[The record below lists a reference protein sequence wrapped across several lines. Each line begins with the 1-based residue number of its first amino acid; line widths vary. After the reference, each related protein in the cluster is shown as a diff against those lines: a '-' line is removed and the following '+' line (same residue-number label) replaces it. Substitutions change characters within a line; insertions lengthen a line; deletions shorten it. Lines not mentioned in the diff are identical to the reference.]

1 MFAENSI
8 FWCSTENN
16 MTYIICVGFLAVFL
30 ESVPKWTVSYNM
42 DRILWDCSLW
52 NTFKE
57 NSKKTLRILN
67 SQKSKNQAEKCE
79 FDKNEWNTLSQFL
92 IDPILVCCIRS
103 LRVRVNPLTS
113 QSSLTLGLTK
123 FDYRVKMSYSH
134 YAAFSYTFE

>member
-1 MFAENSI
+1 MHFTSEMYIKHHLFAPISFNNVNN
-8 FWCSTENN
+8 FLRNNGVKCDPYYMRQSTLGHVEWKQ
-16 MTYIICVGFLAVFL
+16 
-30 ESVPKWTVSYNM
+30 PKNLRF
-42 DRILWDCSLW
+42 RIPKD
-52 NTFKE
+52 
-57 NSKKTLRILN
+57 
-67 SQKSKNQAEKCE
+67 QKINRQCE

-123 FDYRVKMSYSH
+123 FDYRAKMSYSH